1 MNSLLI
7 ILAHIVIIFIIDQ
20 SKESLKTSFFT
31 RG

>member
-7 ILAHIVIIFIIDQ
+7 VFAHIVIIFIIGQ

-31 RG
+31 SG